1 MEFAVWDGIF
11 WVYFSVFREFDTVPK
26 PILKLGWYGGRYG
39 ESIYTVPNEF
49 FAIGTVCPT
58 Y

>member
-1 MEFAVWDGIF
+1 MEFAVWGGIF
-11 WVYFSVFREFDTVPK
+11 WVYFSVFREFDTVPNK
-26 PILKLGWYGGRYG
+26 
-39 ESIYTVPNEF
+39 F